1 MYMCRGGEKV
11 GKAEDIIKSV
21 LSDKKLEKERVYR
34 DEPLIFTASQ
44 MKSYTPPE
52 YGKMQRL
59 ISSRDEL
66 FMPSAQIFCKQGKF
80 MEDFCDS
87 FDRPVSC
94 TRHFPTYRDLT
105 LPQLRTYFSWRTGV
119 RKGEIKET
127 ALTYAFLY
135 IYELINLIGAKNAED
150 GFLKLKDFSE
160 KYSRL
165 DMRIKP
171 YTDVWLTDFAA
182 YYSIPHNL
190 TEDLCGLKNDSA
202 LVSLMN
208 YKNETPEA
216 VLEALDC
223 FSSYCLE
230 NSVFYKKHPAETAE
244 TVYRL
249 FCYLAEY
256 YENREGGDIF
266 IRLFAK
272 PVRERYFMFRS
283 SVFFKKRPHPDCK
296 YKINDI
302 FSYSCKNG
310 EWTVTRFF
318 PIKDKAGKI
327 GELLKATDYY
337 LRKQYGHKSSLKK
350 PELSSLFEEMI
361 KKAVSA
367 QYRESL
373 EREKPVISIDISKL
387 QSIRDTSEVTRDKLI
402 VEEET
407 EEPVAP
413 EIPIEEPQESGILKS
428 PLKEIMIALLK
439 GENAETVARK
449 NGIMLSVA
457 VEEIN
462 EMLFEDFGDT
472 VIEFDGDTPIIIED
486 YENELKGMFNI

>member
-1 MYMCRGGEKV
+1 M
-11 GKAEDIIKSV
+11 GKADDIIKAV
-21 LSDKKLEKERVYR
+21 LSGIKTSEEKVYR

-59 ISSRDEL
+59 ISSRDKL
-66 FMPSAQIFCKQGKF
+66 FMPSAQIFCKQGKY

-87 FDRPVSC
+87 FDRPVAC
-94 TRHFPTYRDLT
+94 NRYFPTYRDLT
-105 LPQLRTYFSWRTGV
+105 LPQLRTYFTWRTGV

-127 ALTYAFLY
+127 SLSYAFLY
-135 IYELINLIGAKNAED
+135 IYELLNLIGVKNAEE
-150 GFLKLKDFSE
+150 GFLKLKDFCE
-160 KYSRL
+160 KYSEL
-165 DMRIKP
+165 DMRIVP
-171 YTDVWLTDFAA
+171 YTVIWLTDFAA
-182 YYSIPHNL
+182 YYGIPHNL
-190 TEDLCGLKNDSA
+190 TEGLYGLKNDDA
-202 LVSLMN
+202 LLTLMN
-208 YKNETPEA
+208 YKNETAED
-216 VLEALDC
+216 LLSALGC
-223 FSSYCLE
+223 FSSYPTE
-230 NSVFYKKHPAETAE
+230 NSAFYKKHKDETAK

-249 FCYLAEY
+249 FCSLAEY
-256 YENREGGDIF
+256 YENKEGGDIF

-272 PVRERYFMFRS
+272 PVKEKYFIFRS
-283 SVFFKKRPHPDCK
+283 AVFYAKKSHPDCVYEISPILK
-296 YKINDI
+296 
-302 FSYSCKNG
+302 YSCKNG

-361 KKAVSA
+361 KKAVNE
-367 QYRESL
+367 QYREGL

-407 EEPVAP
+407 EEPVTPAT
-413 EIPIEEPQESGILKS
+413 PIEEPQESGILKS

-462 EMLFEDFGDT
+462 ETLFEDFGDT
-472 VIEFDGDTPIIIED
+472 VIDFDGDTPIIIED

>member
-1 MYMCRGGEKV
+1 MGR
-11 GKAEDIIKSV
+11 AEDIIKSV

-52 YGKMQRL
+52 YAAMQRMA
-59 ISSRDEL
+59 IERKGI
-66 FMPSAQIFCKQGKF
+66 FMPRAQLFYKQGKF

-87 FDRPVSC
+87 FDRPVSSN
-94 TRHFPTYRDLT
+94 RHFPTYCDLT
-105 LPQLRTYFSWRTGV
+105 PTQLRTYFSWRTEV

-127 ALTYAFLY
+127 SLTYAFLY
-135 IYELINLIGAKNAED
+135 IYELINLIGAKSAEE
-150 GFLKLKDFSE
+150 GFLKLKDFAE

-171 YTDVWLTDFAA
+171 YADIWITDFAA
-182 YYSIPHNL
+182 YYGIPQKL

-202 LVSLMN
+202 LIKLMN

-230 NSVFYKKHPAETAE
+230 NSAFYKKHPAETAE
-244 TVYRL
+244 TVYKL
-249 FCYLAEY
+249 FCFLAEY
-256 YENREGGDIF
+256 YGEKEGGDIF
-266 IRLFAK
+266 IRLLARSL
-272 PVRERYFMFRS
+272 RERYFIFRS
-283 SVFFKKRPHPDCK
+283 AIFFEPKPHPDCE

-361 KKAVSA
+361 KKAVNE

-402 VEEET
+402 VEEES
-407 EEPVAP
+407 EEPVTTAT
-413 EIPIEEPQESGILKS
+413 PIEEPQESGILKT
-428 PLKEIMIALLK
+428 PLKEIMIALLR

-462 EMLFEDFGDT
+462 ETLFEDFGDT
-472 VIEFDGDTPIIIED
+472 VIDFDGDTPIIIED

>member
-1 MYMCRGGEKV
+1 M

-21 LSDKKLEKERVYR
+21 LSDIKLADQKVYR
-34 DEPLIFTASQ
+34 DEPIIFTASQ

-87 FDRPVSC
+87 FDHPVSC
-94 TRHFPTYRDLT
+94 ARHFPTYRDLT

-127 ALTYAFLY
+127 SLTYAFLY
-135 IYELINLIGAKNAED
+135 IYELLNLIGAKNAEE
-150 GFLKLKDFSE
+150 GFLKLRNFCES
-160 KYSRL
+160 YCQL

-171 YTDVWLTDFAA
+171 YADLWLTDFAA
-182 YYSIPHNL
+182 YYNIPASL
-190 TEDLCGLKNDSA
+190 AESLDGLKNDSA

-208 YKNETPEA
+208 YKNETAENLLA
-216 VLEALDC
+216 ALDC
-223 FSSYCLE
+223 FSSYRLQ
-230 NSVFYKKHPAETAE
+230 NSVFYKKHPLETAE

-249 FCYLAEY
+249 FCSLAEY
-256 YENREGGDIF
+256 YENKEGGDIF

-272 PVRERYFMFRS
+272 PLRERYFMFRS
-283 SVFFKKRPHPDCK
+283 AVFFEKRPHPDCE
-296 YKINDI
+296 YKVSNI
-302 FSYSCKNG
+302 FNYSCKNG

-337 LRKQYGHKSSLKK
+337 LRKRYGHKSSLKK

-361 KKAVSA
+361 KKAVNE
-367 QYRESL
+367 QYREGL

-402 VEEET
+402 VDEEEI

-413 EIPIEEPQESGILKS
+413 EIPIEQPQDSGILKS
-428 PLKEIMIALLK
+428 PLNEIMVALLK

-457 VEEIN
+457 AEEIN
-462 EMLFEDFGDT
+462 ETLFDHFGDT
-472 VIEFDGDTPIIIED
+472 VIDFDGDTPKIIED

>member
-1 MYMCRGGEKV
+1 M
-11 GKAEDIIKSV
+11 GKAEEIIKTV
-21 LSDKKLEKERVYR
+21 LSDKKLENEKLYR

-52 YGKMQRL
+52 YVAMQKFSTDR
-59 ISSRDEL
+59 IGIFMTTAQL
-66 FMPSAQIFCKQGKF
+66 FYMQGKL
-80 MEDFCDS
+80 MENFCDS
-87 FDRPVSC
+87 FDRPVSSN
-94 TRHFPTYRDLT
+94 RHFPTYRDLT
-105 LPQLRTYFSWRTGV
+105 PTQLRTYFTWRTAV

-127 ALTYAFLY
+127 SLTYAFLY

-160 KYSRL
+160 KYSQL
-165 DMRIKP
+165 DIRIKP
-171 YTDVWLTDFAA
+171 YTDLWLTDFAA
-182 YYSIPHNL
+182 YYCLPESL
-190 TEDLCGLKNDSA
+190 TQRLTGLKNDTA
-202 LVSLMN
+202 LMKLMN

-230 NSVFYKKHPAETAE
+230 NSAFYKKHPAETAG

-249 FCYLAEY
+249 FYGLAEY
-256 YENREGGDIF
+256 YENKEGGDIF

-272 PVRERYFMFRS
+272 PVRERYYMFRS
-283 SVFFKKRPHPDCK
+283 AVFFEKRPHPDCE

-361 KKAVSA
+361 KKAVDE
-367 QYRESL
+367 QYREGL
-373 EREKPVISIDISKL
+373 ERKKPVISIDISKL
-387 QSIRDTSEVTRDKLI
+387 QGIRDTADITRDKLI
-402 VEEET
+402 VEEEP
-407 EEPVAP
+407 EEPAVP
-413 EIPIEEPQESGILKS
+413 EIPIEQPRDSGILKN

-439 GENAETVARK
+439 GENADKEARK

-462 EMLFEDFGDT
+462 ETLFEDFGDT

>member
-1 MYMCRGGEKV
+1 M
-11 GKAEDIIKSV
+11 GKAEEIIKTV
-21 LSDKKLEKERVYR
+21 LSDKKLENEKLYR

-52 YGKMQRL
+52 YVAMQKIATDRKG
-59 ISSRDEL
+59 IY
-66 FMPSAQIFCKQGKF
+66 MTSAQLFYRQGKL
-80 MEDFCDS
+80 MENFCDS

-135 IYELINLIGAKNAED
+135 IYELLNLIGAKSAED

-160 KYSRL
+160 KYSQL

-171 YTDVWLTDFAA
+171 YTDLWITDFAA
-182 YYSIPHNL
+182 YYGIPQKL

-202 LVSLMN
+202 LIKLMN

-230 NSVFYKKHPAETAE
+230 NSAFYKKHPAETVG

-249 FCYLAEY
+249 FCGLAEY
-256 YENREGGDIF
+256 YENKEGGDIF

-272 PVRERYFMFRS
+272 PVRERYYMFRS
-283 SVFFKKRPHPDCK
+283 AVFFEKRPHPDCE
-296 YKINDI
+296 YKLSDI

-337 LRKQYGHKSSLKK
+337 LRQRYGHKSSLKK
-350 PELSSLFEEMI
+350 PELSSLFEDMI
-361 KKAVSA
+361 KKAVNE

-373 EREKPVISIDISKL
+373 ERKKPVISIDISKL
-387 QSIRDTSEVTRDKLI
+387 QGIRDTADITRDKLI
-402 VEEET
+402 VEEEP
-407 EEPVAP
+407 EEPAVP
-413 EIPIEEPQESGILKS
+413 EIPIEHPRESGILKS

-439 GENAETVARK
+439 GENADKEARK

-462 EMLFEDFGDT
+462 ETLFENFGDT
-472 VIEFDGDTPIIIED
+472 VIDFDGDTPIIIED

>member
-1 MYMCRGGEKV
+1 M
-11 GKAEDIIKSV
+11 GKAEEIIKTV
-21 LSDKKLEKERVYR
+21 LSDKKLENGKLYR

-52 YGKMQRL
+52 YVAMQKMATDRKG
-59 ISSRDEL
+59 
-66 FMPSAQIFCKQGKF
+66 MYMTSAQLFYRQGKL
-80 MEDFCDS
+80 MENFCDS
-87 FDRPVSC
+87 FDRPVSSN
-94 TRHFPTYRDLT
+94 RHFPTYRDLT
-105 LPQLRTYFSWRTGV
+105 PTQLRTYFTWRTAV

-127 ALTYAFLY
+127 SLTYAFLY

-160 KYSRL
+160 KYSQL

-171 YTDVWLTDFAA
+171 YTDLWLTDFAA
-182 YYSIPHNL
+182 YYCLPESL
-190 TEDLCGLKNDSA
+190 TQRLTGLKNDTA
-202 LVSLMN
+202 LMKLMN

-230 NSVFYKKHPAETAE
+230 NSSFYKKHPAEIAE
-244 TVYRL
+244 TVYKL
-249 FCYLAEY
+249 FCFLAEY
-256 YENREGGDIF
+256 YGEKEGGDIF

-272 PVRERYFMFRS
+272 PVRERYYMFRS
-283 SVFFKKRPHPDCK
+283 AVFFEKRPHPDCK
-296 YKINDI
+296 YKVNDI

-327 GELLKATDYY
+327 GELLKSTDYY
-337 LRKQYGHKSSLKK
+337 LRQRYGHKSSLKK

-361 KKAVSA
+361 KKAVNE
-367 QYRESL
+367 QYREGL

-407 EEPVAP
+407 EEPVTPAT
-413 EIPIEEPQESGILKS
+413 PIEEPQESGILKS
-428 PLKEIMIALLK
+428 SLKEIMIALLK

-462 EMLFEDFGDT
+462 ETLFEDFGDT
-472 VIEFDGDTPIIIED
+472 VIDFDGDAPIIIED

>member
-1 MYMCRGGEKV
+1 M
-11 GKAEDIIKSV
+11 GKAEEIIKTV
-21 LSDKKLEKERVYR
+21 LSDKKLENGKLYR

-52 YGKMQRL
+52 YVAMQKMATDRKG
-59 ISSRDEL
+59 
-66 FMPSAQIFCKQGKF
+66 MYMTSAQLFYRQGKL
-80 MEDFCDS
+80 MENFCDS
-87 FDRPVSC
+87 FDRPVSSN
-94 TRHFPTYRDLT
+94 RHFPTYRDLT
-105 LPQLRTYFSWRTGV
+105 PTQLRTYFTWRTAV

-127 ALTYAFLY
+127 SLTYAFLY

-160 KYSRL
+160 KYSQL

-171 YTDVWLTDFAA
+171 YTDLWLTDFAA
-182 YYSIPHNL
+182 YYCLPESL
-190 TEDLCGLKNDSA
+190 TQRLTGLKNDTA
-202 LVSLMN
+202 LMKLMN

-230 NSVFYKKHPAETAE
+230 NSSFYKKHPAEIAE
-244 TVYRL
+244 TVYKL
-249 FCYLAEY
+249 FCFLAEY
-256 YENREGGDIF
+256 YGEKEGGDIF

-272 PVRERYFMFRS
+272 PVRERYYMFRS
-283 SVFFKKRPHPDCK
+283 AVFFEKRPHPDCE
-296 YKINDI
+296 YKVSDI
-302 FSYSCKNG
+302 FSYICKNG

-337 LRKQYGHKSSLKK
+337 LRKRYGHKSSLKK
-350 PELSSLFEEMI
+350 PELSSLFEDMI

-373 EREKPVISIDISKL
+373 ERKKPVISIDISKL
-387 QSIRDTSEVTRDKLI
+387 QGIRDTADITRDKLI
-402 VEEET
+402 VEEEP
-407 EEPVAP
+407 EEPAVP
-413 EIPIEEPQESGILKS
+413 EIPIEQPRESGILKS

-439 GENAETVARK
+439 GENADKEARK

-462 EMLFEDFGDT
+462 ETLFEDFGDT

>member
-1 MYMCRGGEKV
+1 MSR
-11 GKAEDIIKSV
+11 AEDIIKAV
-21 LSDKKLEKERVYR
+21 LSGIKTSEEKVYR

-52 YGKMQRL
+52 YGQMQRL

-66 FMPSAQIFCKQGKF
+66 FIPSAQIFCKQGKF
-80 MEDFCDS
+80 MEAFCDS
-87 FDRPVSC
+87 FERPVSC

-119 RKGEIKET
+119 RRGEIKET
-127 ALTYAFLY
+127 SLSYAFLY
-135 IYELINLIGAKNAED
+135 IYELLNLIGVKNAEE
-150 GFLKLKDFSE
+150 GFLKLKDFCE
-160 KYSRL
+160 KYSAL
-165 DMRIKP
+165 DTRIKP
-171 YTDVWLTDFAA
+171 YADLWLTDFAA
-182 YYSIPHNL
+182 YYGIPSHL
-190 TEDLCGLKNDSA
+190 TENLNGLKNDSA
-202 LVSLMN
+202 LVTLMN
-208 YKNETPEA
+208 YKNETAEG
-216 VLEALDC
+216 VLAALDC
-223 FSSYCLE
+223 FSSYRLQ
-230 NSVFYKKHPAETAE
+230 NSVFYKKHPAETAG

-249 FCYLAEY
+249 FCALAEY
-256 YENREGGDIF
+256 YDGKDGGDIF

-283 SVFFKKRPHPDCK
+283 AVFFEKRPHPDCK
-296 YKINDI
+296 YKVNDI

-337 LRKQYGHKSSLKK
+337 LRKRYGHKSSLKK
-350 PELSSLFEEMI
+350 PELSALFDELI
-361 KKAVSA
+361 KRAVSE
-367 QYRESL
+367 QYKESL
-373 EREKPVISIDISKL
+373 ERKKPVINIDISKL
-387 QSIRDTSEVTRDKLI
+387 QGIRDTAEVTRDKLI
-402 VEEET
+402 VEEEP

-413 EIPIEEPQESGILKS
+413 VTPIQEPQDSSILKS
-428 PLKEIMIALLK
+428 PLNEILISLLK

-457 VEEIN
+457 VEGIN
-462 EMLFEDFGDT
+462 EALFDDFGDT
-472 VIEFDGDTPIIIED
+472 VIDFDGDTPIIIED